1 MNELKNALKML
12 SKALFPNRCAVCGEV
27 IELDSDVCEN
37 CKKLPIIKAPLCEY
51 CGASEIDCVCKKHKN
66 EFKQIV
72 APYYYT
78 DSLVMA
84 IHRFKNNDMPFL
96 AKRLGADM
104 ADCVIENYSDI
115 DFDMVAYVPL
125 RPFHKRKRGYNQ
137 SELLAEVLSDKINVD
152 VYNLLTKVRY
162 TGVQHHKKAAQ
173 RAADVFGSYD
183 VTDEYKNRLDGK
195 TILLIDDVKTTG
207 STLNECAKM
216 LKIYGAKSVYCATVA
231 VTKRDRKN
239 K

>member
-1 MNELKNALKML
+1 MNEIKNALKQL
-12 SKALFPNRCAVCGEV
+12 SKALFPNRCPVCGEV
-27 IELDSDVCEN
+27 IALDAQLCDK
-37 CKKLPIIKAPLCEY
+37 CKELPIIKPPFCEY

-84 IHRFKNNDMPFL
+84 IHRFKNSDMPFL
-96 AKRLGADM
+96 TKRLGEDM
-104 ADCVIENYSDI
+104 AKCIEENYADI
-115 DFDMVAYVPL
+115 SFDWITYVPL
-125 RPFHKRKRGYNQ
+125 RSFHERKRGYNQ
-137 SELLAEVLSDKINVD
+137 SELLAQVVSEYINVG
-152 VYNLLTKVRY
+152 VYSLLVKVRY

-183 VTDEYKNRLDGK
+183 VLDEYKNQINGK
-195 TILLIDDVKTTG
+195 TVLLIDDVKTTG

-231 VTKRDRKN
+231 VTKKTTN